1 MRSKLDEQLNILNK
15 TMIEMGALCE
25 QSLKRINDNLSN
37 GSEEIYQKVLA
48 CQQMIEQKQAQI
60 QSMCLK
66 LLLQQQPV
74 ATDLRVISA
83 ALKMIYDLNRI
94 GIQATDIAEILRFL
108 GKNNYN
114 NLEILEKIA
123 NETNSMVKKS
133 IDSYVKLDIIK
144 AKEVVQYD
152 DVVDSL
158 FDEIRDDL
166 AHGIG
171 KGVANPEQS
180 MDLLMIAKYFER
192 IGDHATN
199 IAEWVEFS
207 ITGQHRGE

>member
-60 QSMCLK
+60 QSICLK

-152 DVVDSL
+152 DVVDNM
-158 FDEIRDDL
+158 FNQIKADL
-166 AHGIG
+166 IKQVSADSINGEYLAD
-171 KGVANPEQS
+171 V
-180 MDLLMIAKYFER
+180 LMIAKYYEK
-192 IGDHATN
+192 ISDHAVK
-199 IAEWVEFS
+199 IGRAHV
-207 ITGQHRGE
+207 

>member
-60 QSMCLK
+60 QSICLK

-108 GKNNYN
+108 GNNNYN

-123 NETNSMVKKS
+123 NETTSWT
-133 IDSYVKLDIIK
+133 
-144 AKEVVQYD
+144 VV
-152 DVVDSL
+152 VW
-158 FDEIRDDL
+158 DEG
-166 AHGIG
+166 AP
-171 KGVANPEQS
+171 VPSPAS
-180 MDLLMIAKYFER
+180 
-192 IGDHATN
+192 
-199 IAEWVEFS
+199 
-207 ITGQHRGE
+207 

>member
-48 CQQMIEQKQAQI
+48 CPQI

-152 DVVDSL
+152 DVVDNM
-158 FDEIRDDL
+158 FNQIKADL
-166 AHGIG
+166 IKQVSADSINGEYLAD
-171 KGVANPEQS
+171 V
-180 MDLLMIAKYFER
+180 LMIAKYYEK
-192 IGDHATN
+192 ISDHAVN
-199 IAEWVEFS
+199 IANWVIFS
-207 ITGQHRGE
+207 IVGE

>member
-123 NETNSMVKKS
+123 NETNIMVKKS

-152 DVVDSL
+152 DVVDNM
-158 FDEIRDDL
+158 FNQIKADL
-166 AHGIG
+166 IKQVSADSINGEYLAD
-171 KGVANPEQS
+171 V
-180 MDLLMIAKYFER
+180 LMIAKYYEK
-192 IGDHATN
+192 ISDHAVN
-199 IAEWVEFS
+199 IPNWVIFS
-207 ITGQHRGE
+207 IVGE

>member
-25 QSLKRINDNLSN
+25 QSLKRVNDNLSN

-152 DVVDSL
+152 DVVDNM
-158 FDEIRDDL
+158 FNQIKADL
-166 AHGIG
+166 IKQVSADSINGEYLAD
-171 KGVANPEQS
+171 V
-180 MDLLMIAKYFER
+180 LMIAKYYEK
-192 IGDHATN
+192 ISDHAVN
-199 IAEWVEFS
+199 IANWVIFS
-207 ITGQHRGE
+207 IVGE